1 MMQPMRRNSAKL
13 RRHSSPLTSCNNT
26 LPPVHLR
33 VMWPRLWG
41 LRSVY
46 CGSARLAVL
55 KPLGQGIQFSQQD
68 IIDIW
73 RGRTGLCLTP
83 SYARHSLRHQFE
95 HLAFGGSDNLPEG
108 LQPRLKMKR
117 LIARLLASED
127 TEI

>member
-1 MMQPMRRNSAKL
+1 MTFALTKKYGAGRLL
-13 RRHSSPLTSCNNT
+13 RAAAPAHCV
-26 LPPVHLR
+26 VHGHLAICH
-33 VMWPRLWG
+33 LCG
-41 LRSVY
+41 LEAA
-46 CGSARLAVL
+46 GA
-55 KPLGQGIQFSQQD
+55 GQGIQFSQQD